1 MQTIR
6 RRKKEKELRA
16 ALRTATTM
24 RRTWEPTLEPFRLR

>member
-16 ALRTATTM
+16 ALRMATTT
-24 RRTWEPTLEPFRLR
+24 RRTWEPRLEPLRLR